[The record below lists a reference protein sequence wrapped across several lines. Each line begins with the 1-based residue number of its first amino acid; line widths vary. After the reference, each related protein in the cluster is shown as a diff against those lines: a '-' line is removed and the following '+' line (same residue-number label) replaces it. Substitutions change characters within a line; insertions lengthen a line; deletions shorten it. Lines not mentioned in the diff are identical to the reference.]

1 MKRKALLAAVAGL
14 ATAATMTLQAFPV
27 SAAPP
32 GATPAQDPGTS
43 TGRAA
48 DPAAVAAAVADKAVS
63 SQLDNL
69 SRGPDEAYSRRS
81 VTP

>member
-14 ATAATMTLQAFPV
+14 ATAATMTLQASPA

-32 GATPAQDPGTS
+32 GATPAQQGS
-43 TGRAA
+43 SSARAAA
-48 DPAAVAAAVADKAVS
+48 DPASLAAAVADKAVS

-69 SRGPDEAYSRRS
+69 SRGPDEAYSRVR
-81 VTP
+81 V